1 MADDGP
7 ELPPFATVE
16 QPPAPTAAPDPVFG
30 RAGAAAG
37 WLADR
42 LTSPELRRPTVVLVA
57 GDHDGPDDRT
67 NLPGPAG
74 LLLSELAH
82 RWGATLV
89 EHDVATC
96 YATDTEFVVRRG
108 HPEPGTADAADRAQ
122 VLAAVA
128 HGRLIADR
136 EIDSGADLLIPG
148 LAGRGHAAVLGAL
161 IAQLCTLEPVD
172 AVPVAD
178 DDAALWAATVT
189 AVRDATFRLRGRQHD
204 ALSLLVAVG
213 GTDLATLAAVI
224 AQAAARRTPVLL
236 DGLAGLVAAVLAH
249 RLAPGAE
256 GWFLA
261 ASEPTDRAGTR
272 LREMLGL
279 PAVVELGTQSWSG
292 AGALLV
298 LPLVQAALAGRPVTP
313 AP

>member
-1 MADDGP
+1 M
-7 ELPPFATVE
+7 
-16 QPPAPTAAPDPVFG
+16 
-30 RAGAAAG
+30 
-37 WLADR
+37 
-42 LTSPELRRPTVVLVA
+42 VLVA
-57 GDHDGPDDRT
+57 GDHDGPDDGS

-89 EHDVATC
+89 EHDVATR

-108 HPEPGTADAADRAQ
+108 HPEPGTSDAADRAQ

-178 DDAALWAATVT
+178 DDAAFWAATVDGGPG
-189 AVRDATFRLRGRQHD
+189 RDVPDARPSEHD

-236 DGLAGLVAAVLAH
+236 DGHRRSGRRGAGAPAGARRGRLVPRRERAD
-249 RLAPGAE
+249 RTGP
-256 GWFLA
+256 
-261 ASEPTDRAGTR
+261 ASGSGRCSACPPSLT
-272 LREMLGL
+272 
-279 PAVVELGTQSWSG
+279 LGTQSWSG
-292 AGALLV
+292 VRRAAGPAAGAGR
-298 LPLVQAALAGRPVTP
+298 AGRPAGDAGP
-313 AP
+313 